1 MRAPLHTT
9 ATTVTTVT
17 ITRVDYCKRLPVGLL
32 AQESLPTAA
41 HVVTSH
47 WLSFVTNGA
56 TSPPQTVGLS
66 LPVGIRGRQE
76 GLCVQGCPLLPGM
89 FSMSLGGQR
98 PWYHVFSWV

>member
-56 TSPPQTVGLS
+56 TPHTRLWDFPSQWGSEGDRRACASRVVLS
-66 LPVGIRGRQE
+66 F
-76 GLCVQGCPLLPGM
+76 QGCSP
-89 FSMSLGGQR
+89 
-98 PWYHVFSWV
+98 